1 MRYFREYQ
9 GPTAVVWLLAAVSL
23 LLPVAGVA
31 IALYGLFAA
40 SRGNPAGWYWLV
52 GGTLLIVA
60 DMMADWAWARW
71 GPAHSDE
78 PALNRRGV
86 QLVGETVVVA
96 EPILKGGRGTVRAG
110 DSIWVAEGC
119 EAAAGARV
127 RITAVRGTALVVEA
141 V

>member
-40 SRGNPAGWYWLV
+40 SRGNPAGWYWLA
-52 GGTLLIVA
+52 GGILLIVA

-78 PALNRRGV
+78 PALNRRGA
-86 QLVGETVVVA
+86 QLVGETVVVDQA
-96 EPILKGGRGTVRAG
+96 IEAGGRGSVRAG
-110 DSIWVAEGC
+110 DTVWPAEG
-119 EAAAGARV
+119 ATAMAGTRV
-127 RITAVRGTALVVEA
+127 RVTGAKGNVLTVELA
-141 V
+141 